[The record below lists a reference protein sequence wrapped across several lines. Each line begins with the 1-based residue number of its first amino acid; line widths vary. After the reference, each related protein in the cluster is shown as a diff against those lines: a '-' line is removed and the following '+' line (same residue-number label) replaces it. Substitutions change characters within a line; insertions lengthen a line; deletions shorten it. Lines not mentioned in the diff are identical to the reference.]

1 MDSARPPQIPRPR
14 SQPWRGTAASLRPRN
29 NRGDT
34 PARRALANPTP
45 TANARGTT
53 AEIPPRVVPSVRTL
67 TDCNRGD
74 ATAARAAFDAAVDA
88 DVVPRLSAHHYNQ
101 LLHLLAVVD
110 RSSFP
115 PPPPPPPRHRAPYL
129 RPHAP
134 GRSAALRG
142 PHDANLP
149 RPRPHLRCISGE
161 NNIAEEVFR
170 PAEREHRPA
179 MGFLHNYE

>member
-1 MDSARPPQIPRPR
+1 MDSARPPRIPRPH
-14 SQPWRGTAASLRPRN
+14 SQPWHGTAASLRLRN
-29 NRGDT
+29 NRAET
-34 PARRALANPTP
+34 PTRRALANPTP
-45 TANARGTT
+45 AANARGTT

-74 ATAARAAFDAAVDA
+74 ATAAMAAFDA
-88 DVVPRLSAHHYNQ
+88 VPRLSAHQYNQ
-101 LLHLLAVVD
+101 LHLAAVD
-110 RSSFP
+110 RSSFQR
-115 PPPPPPPRHRAPYL
+115 PPPPRRAPYL

-149 RPRPHLRCISGE
+149 RPHLRCISGQ

-170 PAEREHRPA
+170 PAEREHRLA
-179 MGFLHNYE
+179 MGFLHNNE